1 MHVYYFFNN
10 EEYMHISVESWF
22 KIHLMAINSLDFPNK
37 NNITYYSF
45 FEFNYQKNTI
55 CTNWDLLNESR
66 NWVINRNQLFFNK
79 QVCLHLKNNYDRLY
93 FLDSKIRDELFYS
106 SNLYGY
112 HFYYILNDLQ
122 ETYPIYNKAN
132 MNFYFE
138 WYNSRY
144 RGVVYNLSKKDID
157 LNFPGINMNLYRT
170 NLEYVD
176 YCKLWMEEKLILE
189 KISNLK
195 MDIIY

>member
-1 MHVYYFFNN
+1 
-10 EEYMHISVESWF
+10 
-22 KIHLMAINSLDFPNK
+22 MAINLLDFPNR
-37 NNITYYSF
+37 NNTTYYSF
-45 FEFNYQKNTI
+45 FEFNFQKNMTI
-55 CTNWDLLNESR
+55 CTNFDLLNESR
-66 NWVINRNQLFFNK
+66 HWVINRNQLCFNK
-79 QVCLHLKNNYDRLY
+79 QVCLYLKNNHDYRLY

-106 SNLYGY
+106 SNVYGY
-112 HFYYILNDLQ
+112 HFYYILNNIQ

-144 RGVVYNLSKKDID
+144 RGAVYNLSKKDINLD
-157 LNFPGINMNLYRT
+157 FPDINMNLYRT

-176 YCKLWMEEKLILE
+176 YCKLWMNEKLILE

-195 MDIIY
+195 MDIID